1 MSSSLT
7 SLSSSDAAPAPVVHP
22 FRGLLDVPCRV
33 DVVLGTGSIT
43 VRECLKLRR
52 SGVICLKQSAG
63 SDLEVRVHGVP
74 VVSGEVVIIDDS
86 TAIRVTAVRPP
97 VGADPQA

>member
-1 MSSSLT
+1 MSSSPTL
-7 SLSSSDAAPAPVVHP
+7 SSSSDAAPAPHEHP
-22 FRGLLDVPCRV
+22 FRGLLDVSCHV

-43 VRECLKLRR
+43 VRECLKLKR

-74 VVSGEVVIIDDS
+74 IVAGEVVIVDDS
-86 TAIRVTAVRPP
+86 TAIRVTAVKPP
-97 VGADPQA
+97 VGANPHA

>member
-1 MSSSLT
+1 MSSFPTLS
-7 SLSSSDAAPAPVVHP
+7 SSSDAASVPQDHP
-22 FRGLLDVPCRV
+22 FRGLLDVPCHV

-43 VRECLKLRR
+43 VRECLKLKR

-74 VVSGEVVIIDDS
+74 IVAGEVVIVDDS
-86 TAIRVTAVRPP
+86 TAIRVTAVKPP
-97 VGADPQA
+97 AGADPHS